1 MVLAL
6 VAILSLAAFGPQSA
20 DDYYKSGDQKFD
32 KGDMDGAIAD
42 YTKAIALNPKHASA
56 YFNRALAKR
65 AKGDLDSA
73 LADATKSI
81 ELRPKDSDSY
91 NCRGHVKM
99 AQGDLDGAI
108 ADFTKAIELN
118 PKHAIAYANR
128 GYMKHSKG
136 DLEGA
141 TTDLTKAIKLT
152 PKDAEPYFKRGYVRY
167 DQRSWADAL
176 ADFRKGFDLAP
187 GGKDYDK
194 LRIWLIR
201 ARLGERDPATRELS
215 EYLKGRKADD
225 WPRKIMRFLIGE
237 LPEVEFLKGA
247 ESEDAKVDSEQ
258 RCEAYFYV
266 GTHSLINGD
275 KDKAKEYFQK
285 CIDTGMKTFAE
296 YRSASAELAAIEK
309 AK

>member
-6 VAILSLAAFGPQSA
+6 IAILSLAAPGPQSA
-20 DDYYKSGDQKFD
+20 DSYYQSGDQKFD

-73 LADATKSI
+73 LADATKAI

-108 ADFTKAIELN
+108 ADFTKAVELN
-118 PKHAIAYANR
+118 PKHDFAYANR
-128 GYMKHSKG
+128 GIAKYDKN

-141 TTDLTKAIKLT
+141 LTDLTKGIKLN
-152 PKDAEPYFKRGYVRY
+152 PKNGEAYRNRGYVLY
-167 DQRSWADAL
+167 DQQSWAGAL
-176 ADFRKGFDLAP
+176 PDFRKACDLNPAV
-187 GGKDYDK
+187 KDYPQ

-201 ARLGERDPATRELS
+201 ARLGERDAATRELAQF
-215 EYLKGRKADD
+215 LKGRKADD

-237 LPEVEFLKGA
+237 LPEAEFLKAA
-247 ESEDAKVDSEQ
+247 ESENAKTDGE
-258 RCEAYFYV
+258 RKCEATFYV
-266 GTHSLINGD
+266 GSRSLIDGD
-275 KDKAKEYFQK
+275 KDKAKEYFQQ
-285 CIDTGMKTFAE
+285 CLDTGVKTFAE
-296 YRSASAELAAIEK
+296 YRSASAELTALEK